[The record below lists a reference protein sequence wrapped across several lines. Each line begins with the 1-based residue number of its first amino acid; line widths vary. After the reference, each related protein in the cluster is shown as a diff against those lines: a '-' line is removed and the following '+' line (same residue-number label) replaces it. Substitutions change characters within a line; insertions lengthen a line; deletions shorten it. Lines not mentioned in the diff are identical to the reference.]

1 MRYAALMV
9 VLGVAVGLLAGQVF
23 GVAAEA
29 PAKLPTLAG
38 IVVKVEEAKVTV
50 KAGEQEVVVVTD
62 AKTAVT
68 VDGKEAKVADLKAG
82 QTVVVT
88 SVEGTATKIE
98 ATTPKVEAPKA
109 EAPKAETPKAEAP
122 KTK

>member
-1 MRYAALMV
+1 MRYAALLV

-23 GVAAEA
+23 GVEA
-29 PAKLPTLAG
+29 AKLPTLAG

-50 KAGEQEVVVVTD
+50 KTGEKEVVVVTD

-88 SVEGTATKIE
+88 SAEGTATKIE
-98 ATTPKVEAPKA
+98 ATTPKVEAPKV
-109 EAPKAETPKAEAP
+109 EAPKAEK
-122 KTK
+122 